1 MDFGMA
7 DGAPE
12 QRFVRN
18 QPVLVIQQQQ
28 NKCLFSSIVSWSR
41 NQSRTELLD
50 VNDAPGSRNWRSS
63 SQCLADGLLC

>member
-7 DGAPE
+7 DGAFE

-28 NKCLFSSIVSWSR
+28 NKCSLSSIVS
-41 NQSRTELLD
+41 
-50 VNDAPGSRNWRSS
+50 
-63 SQCLADGLLC
+63 